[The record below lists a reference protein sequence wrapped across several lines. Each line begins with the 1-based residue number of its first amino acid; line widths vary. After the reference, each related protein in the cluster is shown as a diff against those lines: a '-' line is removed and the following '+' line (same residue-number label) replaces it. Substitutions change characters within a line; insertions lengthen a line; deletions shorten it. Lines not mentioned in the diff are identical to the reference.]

1 MTKYGSIYIITNKL
15 NGMRYIGQTISDV
28 EKRFKNH
35 LREKRDD
42 SYLHN
47 AMQKYGKDNFTFAEV
62 AVCFDLDGLNK
73 CEELLIQQF
82 NTFWPNGYNLRN
94 GGNQNGYWSQEVKNK
109 ISKSKT
115 GKKTKR
121 IYTALSGNKRF
132 QISRTLGGKYI
143 IGTEIATGRKTIFL
157 SAHETAQ
164 YGFEP
169 WNVVAICRKRKGRKT
184 CHGYTF
190 EYLTEDMLIRGEGH
204 NSKDDQPQRIESDAA

>member
-1 MTKYGSIYIITNKL
+1 MTRYGSIYIITNRL
-15 NGMRYIGQTISDV
+15 NGMRYIGQTVGTV
-28 EKRFKNH
+28 ENRFSNH
-35 LREKRDD
+35 LCEKRDD
-42 SYLHN
+42 SFLHN
-47 AMQKYGKDNFTFAEV
+47 AMRKYGRDNFSVSEV

-94 GGNQNGYWSQEVKNK
+94 GGGQNGYWSEEVKMK

-115 GKKTKR
+115 GKKSKR
-121 IYTALSGNKRF
+121 IYSPLESKQRF

-143 IGTEIATGRKTIFL
+143 LGTEIFTGRKIIFL

-169 WNVVAICRKRKGRKT
+169 WNVVSICKGRRGRKT

-190 EYLTEDMLIRGEGH
+190 EYLTEDKLIRGEGQD
-204 NSKDDQPQRIESDAA
+204 SKTDQPQRIESESA